1 MFALKKIN
9 FGKLP
14 PRLLPFLIL
23 YDIILESDYKYIIE
37 ELLDEKGYAFLA
49 WIMCVLNL
57 IACGD
62 KGNNERVA
70 QSTENISSEDSVIMT
85 DSAKFQIGMTLLPFQ
100 WELLIQ

>member
-1 MFALKKIN
+1 MKKAM
-9 FGKLP
+9 
-14 PRLLPFLIL
+14 
-23 YDIILESDYKYIIE
+23 
-37 ELLDEKGYAFLA
+37 AFLA
-49 WIMCVLNL
+49 GIICVLNL
-57 IACGD
+57 IACEN